1 MQSTIPR
8 RTPSSS
14 TEVKN
19 IIRRGKET
27 SEQINILGDDGVPM
41 SYHVTFWKSE
51 LVDFVILQQD
61 AFDAVDALCP
71 MARQRYMLDMVLDI
85 CHRDLTF
92 DDYEACRDWFKRLIN
107 DFRQMNYSP
116 FQGEQFNRYRSEILK
131 MVEDYGN

>member
-1 MQSTIPR
+1 
-8 RTPSSS
+8 
-14 TEVKN
+14 
-19 IIRRGKET
+19 
-27 SEQINILGDDGVPM
+27 M